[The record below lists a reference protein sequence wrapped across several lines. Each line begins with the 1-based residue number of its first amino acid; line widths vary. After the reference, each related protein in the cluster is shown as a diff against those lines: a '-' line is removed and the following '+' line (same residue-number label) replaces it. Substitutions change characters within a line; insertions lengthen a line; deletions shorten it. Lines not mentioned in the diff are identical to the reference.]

1 MTPGPCDLTRGPAG
15 QRAGQA
21 QPLADF
27 PKSSRDHLP
36 PSVLETGGQP
46 REGITA
52 PRPPGAGPGEGS
64 PCPVLPKRSRLCV
77 CLGDFETDV
86 LDSVAAGFTSSHPE
100 PGEEGARAQP
110 ARPLLPR
117 APVKLWTPLC
127 LTCSN
132 GALRPLSWGRGWG
145 REFGEKQLKAQ
156 TVSYLRRTQSQNAAP
171 CTKSLPCHLMG
182 WTETRLCEP
191 CLMQLH
197 SCTECRSIALLR
209 GGRS

>member
-1 MTPGPCDLTRGPAG
+1 MTPGPCDLTQGLAG

-46 REGITA
+46 REGIAA

-64 PCPVLPKRSRLCV
+64 PRPVLPKCSRLFV

-86 LDSVAAGFTSSHPE
+86 LDSVATGFASSHPE

-117 APVKLWTPLC
+117 GP
-127 LTCSN
+127 
-132 GALRPLSWGRGWG
+132 
-145 REFGEKQLKAQ
+145 REA
-156 TVSYLRRTQSQNAAP
+156 VDASV
-171 CTKSLPCHLMG
+171 
-182 WTETRLCEP
+182 
-191 CLMQLH
+191 
-197 SCTECRSIALLR
+197 
-209 GGRS
+209 